1 MFVKRHPFKKEVIE
15 SNILLNDENI
25 DSYIKELDESNFIL
39 IRGLERLS
47 FENFCNSA
55 ALAYPVEKQ
64 LYYLDLF
71 IDASLAKYQM
81 ATNIGTPITINFQRN
96 QHQVTAEDKDYSVSD
111 QNWMLGYL
119 AALARRKMDVVHDF
133 CAINLDIVNQQD
145 ETTGGTY
152 SLLFAKFL
160 QRLFIKGEPHGQN
173 LLAAANEI
181 KEGSMPDE
189 TYNYALHIDGP
200 LIDMF
205 TPIFTNDEKDF
216 NEMLLNAL
224 DLHKK
229 YWTKEPKNIPNGLI
243 SLPITAITVMA
254 KDYDFKI
261 EHTSDYLVQHLI
273 DG

>member
-1 MFVKRHPFKKEVIE
+1 MFVKRHPFKTEVIE
-15 SNILLNDENI
+15 SNIVLNDENI
-25 DSYIKELDESNFIL
+25 DSYLKKLNSGNFLL
-39 IRGLERLS
+39 IRGLERLA

-55 ALAYPVEKQ
+55 AVVSPVDKQ

-81 ATNIGTPITINFQRN
+81 ATNVGIPIIISFQGN
-96 QHQVTAEDKDYSVSD
+96 QHEVIAEDKEYSVSD
-111 QNWMLGYL
+111 QNWVLGYM
-119 AALARRKMDVVHDF
+119 AALARRKMAVVHAF
-133 CAINLDIVNQQD
+133 CDINLDIVFQKD
-145 ETTGGTY
+145 ETKGGIY

-200 LIDMF
+200 LIDLF

-216 NEMLLNAL
+216 NKMLFDAL

-229 YWTKEPKNIPNGLI
+229 Y
-243 SLPITAITVMA
+243 
-254 KDYDFKI
+254 
-261 EHTSDYLVQHLI
+261 
-273 DG
+273 

>member
-1 MFVKRHPFKKEVIE
+1 MFVKRHPFKNDVIE
-15 SNILLNDENI
+15 SNIVLNDENI
-25 DSYIKELDESNFIL
+25 DSYLKELDSKNFIL

-55 ALAYPVEKQ
+55 AVANPIEKQ

-81 ATNIGTPITINFQRN
+81 ATNIGTPISINFQGN
-96 QHQVTAEDKDYSVSD
+96 QHQAVAEDKDYSISD
-111 QNWMLGYL
+111 QNWMLGYM
-119 AALARRKMDVVHDF
+119 AALARRKMPIVHAF
-133 CAINLDIVNQQD
+133 CAINLDVVNEKD
-145 ETTGGTY
+145 KTKGGNY

-160 QRLFIKGEPHGQN
+160 QRLFIKGEAHGQN

-200 LIDMF
+200 LIDLF
-205 TPIFTNDEKDF
+205 TPILTNDKKDF

-224 DLHKK
+224 NLYKK
-229 YWTKEPKNIPNGLI
+229 YWSKEPKNIPNGLI
-243 SLPITAITVMA
+243 SLPITAISVMA
-254 KDYDFKI
+254 QDYDFKI

-273 DG
+273 AG